1 MIENLKNIQSGKA
14 PINRDEL
21 NALIET
27 LNRKGAAYNLSPIKL
42 SFSGPLLRG
51 RKLSPPNDWDLVKE
65 QISEWIKQLELD
77 DKYFNR
83 K

>member
-27 LNRKGAAYNLSPIKL
+27 LNRKGTAYNLSPIKL
-42 SFSGPLLRG
+42 SGSGILLRG

-65 QISEWIKQLELD
+65 QLSEWIKQLELD
-77 DKYFNR
+77 DKYFNPR
-83 K
+83 